1 MSRVATATTSR
12 DHRCTAL
19 ILTTVIEIRHT
30 PNASG
35 DRVPAQPAAGQQP
48 PAAAAEKSFSG
59 QLAKVDDKAKEIT
72 LKGTDNKEM
81 MFTWDDKTQITGVD
95 GPQGLTGKTGSNLK
109 VSYREAAGRNLATK
123 IEVAAAAK

>member
-1 MSRVATATTSR
+1 MKKLTTL
-12 DHRCTAL
+12 TAL
-19 ILTTVIEIRHT
+19 CSVFVLTLGLTAFALQA
-30 PNASG
+30 PPQA
-35 DRVPAQPAAGQQP
+35 PPAGQQP

-81 MFTWDDKTQITGVD
+81 MFTWDDKTQITGVE

-123 IEVAAAAK
+123 IEVSAAK

>member
-1 MSRVATATTSR
+1 MKRLMTLALCSVFVLTLSLTAS
-12 DHRCTAL
+12 AFQA
-19 ILTTVIEIRHT
+19 
-30 PNASG
+30 P
-35 DRVPAQPAAGQQP
+35 PAGQQP

-81 MFTWDDKTQITGVD
+81 MFTWDDKTQITGVE

-109 VSYREAAGRNLATK
+109 VSYREAGGKNLATK